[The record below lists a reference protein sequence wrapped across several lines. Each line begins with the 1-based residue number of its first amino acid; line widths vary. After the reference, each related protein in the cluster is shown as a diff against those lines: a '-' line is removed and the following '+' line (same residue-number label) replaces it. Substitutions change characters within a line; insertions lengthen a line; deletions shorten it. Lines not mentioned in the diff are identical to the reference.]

1 MVECAVKSLGE
12 RPVFYGSGVVT
23 RGWVEGDAL
32 PLRCIPTG
40 VTTGRTAAKSVSSRV
55 VVLLAAC
62 ISALYVLRKQK
73 QEIKKKRKNKTRP
86 ESDYEHKE
94 QQLRLF
100 FRRDKKWERE
110 GMGRGERGT
119 DGRE

>member
-12 RPVFYGSGVVT
+12 CPVFYGSGVVT

-62 ISALYVLRKQK
+62 IPALYVLRKQK
-73 QEIKKKRKNKTRP
+73 QEK
-86 ESDYEHKE
+86 
-94 QQLRLF
+94 
-100 FRRDKKWERE
+100 
-110 GMGRGERGT
+110 
-119 DGRE
+119 